1 MATTDTTGRARNRS
15 GPFAGVLIADLTHA
29 LSGPFCTMLL
39 AELGARVVK
48 VERPP
53 GGDLARAFSP
63 MVDGQSVF
71 FTAVNR
77 GKESIALDLDRHPD
91 RELFVNLVRRADVVV
106 ENFRPGTLE
115 HHGCGYDALRA
126 INPRIILAS
135 ISGFGCTGPDHWEG
149 AYDTVIQA
157 MSGLMSVTGFPDG
170 PATMVG
176 DAIADCLTGTFTFGA
191 IGAALFAR
199 ERTGAGTHID
209 IAMLDC
215 LFSTLQNGLAKY
227 LGTGA
232 VPQRIGNQLTLCA
245 PFGAFRTKDGDL
257 AICVA
262 DQPAFVRL
270 VTALE
275 APQLASDTRFAT
287 NDTRLANLD
296 ALRAALEAGL
306 ASRTAPQWVE
316 ILQHLTIPCGVV
328 NTVAQA
334 AEDPQTVAR
343 NMVLRVGDMRA
354 PGNPIKMST
363 LDDPPERPLA
373 PALDGDG
380 PALRRELADSGGKGR
395 GHA

>member
-1 MATTDTTGRARNRS
+1 MATTNPTGRAHDRS

-63 MVDGQSVF
+63 TVDGQSVF
-71 FTAVNR
+71 FVAVNR
-77 GKESIALDLDRHPD
+77 GKESIALDLDHHPD

-115 HHGCGYDALRA
+115 HHGFGYDALRE
-126 INPRIILAS
+126 INPRIVLAS
-135 ISGFGCTGPDHWEG
+135 ISGFGSTGPDHWEG

-191 IGAALFAR
+191 IGAALFDR
-199 ERTGAGTHID
+199 ERTGVGAHID

-232 VPQRIGNQLTLCA
+232 IPQRIGNQLTLCA
-245 PFGAFRTKDGDL
+245 PFGVYRTKEGDL
-257 AICVA
+257 AICIG
-262 DQPAFVRL
+262 DELGFGRL
-270 VTALE
+270 TTAIG
-275 APQLASDTRFAT
+275 APELITDARFAN
-287 NDTRLANLD
+287 NDARLANLN
-296 ALRAALEAGL
+296 ALRTALEKGL
-306 ASRTAPQWVE
+306 AAHTAPQWLE
-316 ILQHLTIPCGVV
+316 ILQHINIPCGVV
-328 NTVAQA
+328 NTIAQA

-343 NMVLRVGDMRA
+343 NMVLRVGAMRA
-354 PGNPIKMST
+354 PGNPIKMNT
-363 LDDPPERPLA
+363 LDDPPERPPA
-373 PALDGDG
+373 PLLDGNG
-380 PALRRELADSGGKGR
+380 PALRRELSNGGGKGSGR
-395 GHA
+395 A